1 MAFPKVSP
9 LDTFK
14 RATETPL
21 GQKEPWKTDWAL
33 LETTLEAG
41 SSEAN
46 EIGAVSSVEAYAASA
61 SFASKRANAYWKEV
75 EFSNPNVV
83 AKPTVLA
90 GNERFYYLYASVS
103 KVGAKKF
110 NGYRL
115 LVKGEVTAGKYEF
128 ALQKF
133 KESGAFEALVSKAAV
148 LITVGDLIGLEVEG
162 GKVKAWHKEGAG
174 AWAVGHMGMTPP
186 GRKSHHRPPT
196 APP

>member
-61 SFASKRANAYWKEV
+61 SFARNHLDA
-75 EFSNPNVV
+75 VV
-83 AKPTVLA
+83 QVFAK
-90 GNERFYYLYASVS
+90 
-103 KVGAKKF
+103 
-110 NGYRL
+110 
-115 LVKGEVTAGKYEF
+115 
-128 ALQKF
+128 
-133 KESGAFEALVSKAAV
+133 GAF
-148 LITVGDLIGLEVEG
+148 GDLRFQILVGGGQQPHVDRNGRPASHALYHSFLKHSKNLGLG
-162 GKVKAWHKEGAG
+162 GKTEVADLI
-174 AWAVGHMGMTPP
+174 
-186 GRKSHHRPPT
+186 
-196 APP
+196 